1 MLNLE
6 QQIFHQIER
15 SSNILIAFS
24 TTSETQ
30 TNNGDAIASSLALYL
45 FLKKIGKRVEIANQ
59 FAGDKNQPLFFLP
72 GYQDIQNS
80 LINLRRFIVS
90 INIGQA
96 KIHNIKYTVDQGKL
110 NFIISP
116 TEGWFQSEDVSTRA
130 GEFKHDLVLT
140 VGTSDLESLGKIYD
154 DNIEFFYKTTVIN
167 IDNRATNEDF
177 GQINFIDLN
186 AVALSEI
193 IYYLLKNYRPQDIDE
208 NTATCLLAGIMQKTK
223 NFKTANLTP
232 RTLLT
237 TSELIDRGARR
248 EEIIDHLY
256 KTRNFS
262 SLKLWGKLLNSLQTS
277 KNGSILWSTL
287 KQSDYQSSFVGQNSL
302 DDLVDELITSIPGAK
317 LIAILIEGENNATI
331 IRLYALKNINAL
343 EALKNHNPS
352 GNPRMVSANIKSE
365 PQDTV
370 PSVILELERYLDKL
384 SS

>member
-6 QQIFHQIER
+6 QQIFRQIER
-15 SSNILIAFS
+15 SSSILIALP
-24 TTSETQ
+24 TGSEHQ
-30 TNNGDAIASSLALYL
+30 ANKGDAVASSLALYL
-45 FLKKIGKRVEIANQ
+45 FLKKIGKRVEIVSQ
-59 FAGDKNQPLFFLP
+59 PTGDKNQSTFFLP
-72 GYQDIQNS
+72 GHKDIQNS

-116 TEGWFQSEDVSTRA
+116 AEGWFQSEDVSTRA
-130 GEFKHDLVLT
+130 GEFKYDLVLT
-140 VGTSDLESLGKIYD
+140 IGTSDLESLGKIYD

-167 IDNRATNEDF
+167 IDNQATNEEF
-177 GQINFIDLN
+177 GQINFLDLN

-193 IYYLLKNYRPQDIDE
+193 VYYLLKNYQPQNIDE
-208 NTATCLLAGIMQKTK
+208 NTATCLLAGIIQKTK

-256 KTRNFS
+256 RARNFS
-262 SLKLWGKLLNSLQTS
+262 SLKLWGKILNNLQTS
-277 KNGSILWSTL
+277 KTGSILWSTL
-287 KQSDYQSSFVGQNSL
+287 KQSDYPSSFNGQGEL
-302 DDLVDELITSIPGAK
+302 DDLIDELITNVPGTK
-317 LIAILIEGENNATI
+317 LVAIMIEEENNTTT
-331 IRLYALKNINAL
+331 IRLYSLKNINAL

-352 GNPRMVSANIKSE
+352 GNSRIVSATIKSG
-365 PQDTV
+365 PQV
-370 PSVILELERYLDKL
+370 SIHSIISELEGYLDKL